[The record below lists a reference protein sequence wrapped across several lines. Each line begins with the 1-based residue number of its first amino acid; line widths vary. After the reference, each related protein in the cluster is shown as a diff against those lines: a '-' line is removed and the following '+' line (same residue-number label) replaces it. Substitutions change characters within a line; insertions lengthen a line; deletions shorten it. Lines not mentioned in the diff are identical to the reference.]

1 MMNCEV
7 DFKRKLTATV
17 CYVTDRDI
25 GPLKL
30 NCIDVFNV
38 LELKIQSVTG
48 ANKGYQEMVD
58 FDQDDDLS
66 RFIDNKRS
74 PNEETVVAFVSVER
88 DIQHALVE
96 SIRNTSVSAKGV
108 RKEMALKFFSPNGL
122 LFHQKMIYL
131 GFTVIE
137 IH

>member
-1 MMNCEV
+1 MNTPNGPNAF
-7 DFKRKLTATV
+7 FKSSSTV
-17 CYVTDRDI
+17 APTLIDCAYDI
-25 GPLKL
+25 
-30 NCIDVFNV
+30 
-38 LELKIQSVTG
+38 S
-48 ANKGYQEMVD
+48 YQEMVD

-96 SIRNTSVSAKGV
+96 SIRNTSVSAEGV